1 MICFSKSPSQPQIKV
16 QRSIAILREYL
27 IQIPLK
33 LMEMELQEPGREY
46 GRIWGIENERNY
58 HAETSKFS
66 YIPMLAF
73 IRGIILQE
81 MLASEK

>member
-1 MICFSKSPSQPQIKV
+1 LLFEIPFTAPDKSTEKYCDPAGV
-16 QRSIAILREYL
+16 L